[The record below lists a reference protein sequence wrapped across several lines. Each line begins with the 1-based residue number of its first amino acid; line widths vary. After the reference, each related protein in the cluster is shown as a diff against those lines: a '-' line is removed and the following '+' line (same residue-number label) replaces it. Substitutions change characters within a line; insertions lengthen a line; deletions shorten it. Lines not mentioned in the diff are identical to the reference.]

1 MAKLPPL
8 PYDARHWRDRA
19 EEARQLAEQMSNP
32 AALEAML
39 QVAGSYQR
47 LAKRVAIKKAKR
59 RPA

>member
-19 EEARQLAEQMSNP
+19 EEARLLAEQMSNP
-32 AALEAML
+32 SAREAML
-39 QVAGSYQR
+39 QVAESYER
-47 LAKRVAIKKAKR
+47 LAKRVAMKKPRR